1 MYCTHCGKEINNDAE
16 MCVHCGRTTG
26 TQKVPKSYEI
36 EEPKTAIGI
45 ILAFCLG
52 LIGLAIGLLL
62 YPSNTLRR
70 STFIKGWTVAI
81 IIRFFVVLLLSIVA
95 IVVSTKTA

>member
-1 MYCTHCGKEINNDAE
+1 MYCTHCGKEINDDAE
-16 MCVHCGRTTG
+16 MCVHCGRSTDR
-26 TQKVPKSYEI
+26 QKTPKSYEI
-36 EEPKTAIGI
+36 EEPKIAIGI

-70 STFIKGWTVAI
+70 ATFIKGWTVAI
-81 IIRFFVVLLLSIVA
+81 IICLFVALSLSIVA
-95 IVVSTKTA
+95 MVVATRAA

>member
-1 MYCTHCGKEINNDAE
+1 MYCTHCGKEINDDAE
-16 MCVHCGRTTG
+16 MCVHCGRSTDRQRT
-26 TQKVPKSYEI
+26 PKSYEI

-45 ILAFCLG
+45 ILAICLG

-70 STFIKGWTVAI
+70 SSFIKGWTVTI
-81 IIRFFVVLLLSIVA
+81 VILSVVAAMLSIIA
-95 IVVSTKTA
+95 IVIVAKTA